1 MNHPRRALTVA
12 ALALC
17 SLVPTVASASYP
29 AGVWALVEKVTP
41 EPDDKNP
48 NRVRIDG
55 VFMVAHQQPDFAGY
69 PGYSVPAYGHMYY
82 QCSDKDLATC
92 QMEWTE
98 LAKVAVSDDQCRG
111 WGDSSL
117 PDNGTV
123 RTSEPQAN
131 PDTYPLSMGILPG
144 FTPCDALKAWKAENP
159 PQGATTGEDTG
170 EGTEGEDSEGEGSSG
185 EFASESSGGE
195 PATTSGAGTS
205 GDSSGPDATTQ
216 APTSDG
222 PNTSATGESGTS
234 DSTSAS
240 GGADTGSIDGDK
252 GCVCSSGAGSQAP
265 AGLAAL
271 LGLLGLRRRRRAA

>member
-1 MNHPRRALTVA
+1 MHHPRRTLTVA

-48 NRVRIDG
+48 TRVRIDG
-55 VFMVAHQQPDFAGY
+55 LFMVAHQKPDFAGY
-69 PGYSVPAYGHMYY
+69 PGYSVPAHGHMYY

-98 LAKVAVSDDQCRG
+98 LAKVAVSDEQCRG

-123 RTSEPQAN
+123 RTSEPAAK
-131 PDTYPLSMGILPG
+131 PDTYPISMGVVPG

-159 PQGATTGEDTG
+159 PQGATTGEETDSASTG
-170 EGTEGEDSEGEGSSG
+170 TASEATAGESSG
-185 EFASESSGGE
+185 EFASESSGSE
-195 PATTSGAGTS
+195 PATTSSAGTS
-205 GDSSGPDATTQ
+205 GDATTQ
-216 APTSDG
+216 QPTSDG
-222 PNTSATGESGTS
+222 PNTSATGESTGGGS
-234 DSTSAS
+234 S
-240 GGADTGSIDGDK
+240 GGADTGAIDGDK
-252 GCVCSSGAGSQAP
+252 GCACSWGAGSQAP
-265 AGLAAL
+265 ASLAAL
-271 LGLLGLRRRRRAA
+271 LGLLAFGRRRRAA